1 MSDIKQEIID
11 MIAEHLNYDKKKIS
25 MKSSFSDDLGAD
37 SLDSVELIMAI
48 EEKYNIALPDDE
60 MTDVRNVEQLIE
72 KVKEKI

>member
-1 MSDIKQEIID
+1 MSDIKEEIID

-48 EEKYNIALPDDE
+48 EEKYKISLPDDE
-60 MTDVRNVEQLIE
+60 MTDIRNVEQLIE